1 MNYKITFHLF
11 SSYRVV
17 HIWGM
22 DWLFGDVTN
31 SSERQA
37 ALMRAASSQV
47 GVSECSKH
55 CGDGDDESGA
65 DGDDESGAD
74 GCAKAA
80 AAS

>member
-1 MNYKITFHLF
+1 
-11 SSYRVV
+11 
-17 HIWGM
+17 M

-65 DGDDESGAD
+65 DG
-74 GCAKAA
+74 CAKAA